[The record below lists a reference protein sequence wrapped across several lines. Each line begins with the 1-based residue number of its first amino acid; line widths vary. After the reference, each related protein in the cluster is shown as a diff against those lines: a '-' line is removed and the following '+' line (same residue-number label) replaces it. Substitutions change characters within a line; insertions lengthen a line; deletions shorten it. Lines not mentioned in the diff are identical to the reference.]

1 MATRSPASVFFFF
14 PHVFVEEA
22 SCSPSSQI
30 THGLWYCSAWS
41 LSESG
46 FLLLRQNT
54 MTKQQVGKESVYL
67 AYTFTL
73 LFIPEGSQDRN
84 SSRARTWRQE
94 LMQVMEGAAY

>member
-1 MATRSPASVFFFF
+1 
-14 PHVFVEEA
+14 
-22 SCSPSSQI
+22 
-30 THGLWYCSAWS
+30 
-41 LSESG
+41 
-46 FLLLRQNT
+46 